1 MDGEQGTIVCRG
13 VTPVV
18 TLAPSS
24 DDIVL
29 NYTHR
34 YVTASLSLS
43 LSLSAPLYVRPP
55 VRPSVWRWEVKIGQ

>member
-43 LSLSAPLYVRPP
+43 LSLRPFMSVRLS
-55 VRPSVWRWEVKIGQ
+55 VRLCGDGK